1 MTRAQVRTALVV
13 GLGTASAPFDT
24 AVNIAFPDITAAFRL
39 SLPDIQ
45 WVVVCYVLTYAS
57 LMLGFGRLGDIFG
70 HRRVFAAG
78 LVCNAVGL
86 ALCAAAPSFG
96 WFLAFRVVQ
105 GIGAALTLA
114 CGPALMTLGFPEAQR
129 GRMLAAYTMMF
140 GLAAAAGPL
149 IGGVLVDHGG
159 WPAVFWFRIPIVL
172 AGLLFLR
179 GLGSTPLPTDRQRV
193 DLFGTALIAASL
205 SALLLAPNRAGDAA
219 LFLGLAV
226 IGFAVFVWHER
237 RTAAPVIDL
246 SLFRRGG
253 FVFVNIS
260 GILVQMA
267 GFAVWML
274 TPYFLLQ
281 VQTFSAGVGG
291 LLLALSPL
299 GMAVGGDL
307 GGRAMRRLTT
317 GRVAAAGAVL
327 MAVALL
333 AMSGWSA
340 GTGLIAL
347 IATLFLHGFGQGLFQ
362 VATLD
367 IVVETVPRA
376 QRGVAGSLAMVTR
389 TLGFVSGATVSTL
402 LFELMERQAL
412 ATGADRLVAFLASH
426 QTVFVWAGV
435 IAGVCGAGL
444 WFLGRRQARPVD

>member
-24 AVNIAFPDITAAFRL
+24 AVNIAFPDITAAFAL

-78 LVCNAVGL
+78 LICNAVGL

-114 CGPALMTLGFPEAQR
+114 CGPALITLGFPEAQR

-149 IGGVLVDHGG
+149 IGGVLVDYGG
-159 WPAVFWFRIPIVL
+159 WPTVFWFRLPIVL
-172 AGLLFLR
+172 AGLLLLR
-179 GLGSTPLPTDRQRV
+179 GLAGTPAPSDGQRF
-193 DLFGTALIAASL
+193 DLTGTALIAASL
-205 SALLLAPNRAGDAA
+205 AALLLAPNRASDAT
-219 LFLGLAV
+219 LFLGIAV
-226 IGFAVFVWHER
+226 IGLIAFVWHER
-237 RTAAPVIDL
+237 RIAAPVIDMT
-246 SLFRRGG
+246 LFRHGG

-260 GILVQMA
+260 SILVQMA

-281 VQTFSAGVGG
+281 VHDFSAGTGG

-299 GMAVGGDL
+299 GMAVGSDL
-307 GGRAMRRLTT
+307 GGRAMRRMPS
-317 GRVAAAGAVL
+317 GRIAAAGAAL
-327 MAVALL
+327 MAMALL
-333 AMSGWSA
+333 MMSGWSA

-347 IATLFLHGFGQGLFQ
+347 IAILFLHGFGQGLFQ

-389 TLGFVSGATVSTL
+389 TLGFVSGATASTL
-402 LFELMERQAL
+402 LFELIERQAL
-412 ATGADRLVAFLASH
+412 ATGVDPLSAFLAGH
-426 QTVFVWAGV
+426 QTVFVWAGL
-435 IAGVCGAGL
+435 IAGLCGAGL
-444 WFLGRRQARPVD
+444 WFVGRRAS

>member
-24 AVNIAFPDITAAFRL
+24 AVNIAFPDITAAFAL

-78 LVCNAVGL
+78 LICNALGL
-86 ALCAAAPSFG
+86 ALCAVAPSFG

-114 CGPALMTLGFPEAQR
+114 CGPALITLGFPEAQR

-140 GLAAAAGPL
+140 GIAAAAGPL
-149 IGGVLVDHGG
+149 IGGVLVDYAG
-159 WPAVFWFRIPIVL
+159 WSAVFWFRIPIVL
-172 AGLLFLR
+172 AGLLLLR
-179 GLGSTPLPTDRQRV
+179 GFTAAQLPSDGQHF
-193 DLFGTALIAASL
+193 DLIGTALIAASL
-205 SALLLAPNRAGDAA
+205 ATLLLAPNRADDAA
-219 LFLGLAV
+219 LLFGLAV
-226 IGFAVFVWHER
+226 IGLVVFVWHEK
-237 RTAAPVIDL
+237 RTAAPVVDL
-246 SLFRRGG
+246 SLFRHGG

-260 GILVQMA
+260 SILVQMA

-281 VQTFSAGVGG
+281 VHGFSAGTGG
-291 LLLALSPL
+291 LLLALSPV
-299 GMAVGGDL
+299 GMAVGSDL
-307 GGRAMRRLTT
+307 GGRAMRRLPT
-317 GRVAAAGAVL
+317 GRMAAVGAVL
-327 MAVALL
+327 MAAALL
-333 AMSGWSA
+333 AMAGWSA
-340 GTGLIAL
+340 GTGLVAL
-347 IATLFLHGFGQGLFQ
+347 IAMLFLHGFGQGLFQ

-367 IVVETVPRA
+367 IVVETVSRA

-389 TLGFVSGATVSTL
+389 TLGFVSGATASTL

-412 ATGADRLVAFLASH
+412 VAGADGLSAFLAGH
-426 QTVFVWAGV
+426 QTVFVWAGL
-435 IAGVCGAGL
+435 IAGLCGAGL
-444 WFLGRRQARPVD
+444 WFLGRRAN

>member
-1 MTRAQVRTALVV
+1 MTRAQFRTALVV

-24 AVNIAFPDITAAFRL
+24 AVNIAFPDITAAFGL
-39 SLPDIQ
+39 ALPDIQ

-86 ALCAAAPSFG
+86 ALCAVAPGFG

-114 CGPALMTLGFPEAQR
+114 CGPALITLGFPEAQR
-129 GRMLAAYTMMF
+129 GRMLATYTMMF

-149 IGGVLVDHGG
+149 VGGVLVDHGG

-172 AGLLFLR
+172 AGLLLLR
-179 GLGSTPLPTDRQRV
+179 GLATTTLPSDGQRF
-193 DLFGTALIAASL
+193 DLIGTALIAASL
-205 SALLLAPNRAGDAA
+205 AALLLAPNRAGDAA
-219 LFLGLAV
+219 LLLGLAV
-226 IGFAVFVWHER
+226 IGLVVLVWHEK
-237 RTAAPVIDL
+237 RTDAPVIDL
-246 SLFRRGG
+246 GLFRRGG
-253 FVFVNIS
+253 FIFVNVS
-260 GILVQMA
+260 SVLVQMA

-281 VQTFSAGVGG
+281 VHDFSAGTGG

-299 GMAVGGDL
+299 GMAVGSDL
-307 GGRAMRRLTT
+307 GGRAMRRLPA

-327 MAVALL
+327 MAAALL

-340 GTGLIAL
+340 GTGPAVMT
-347 IATLFLHGFGQGLFQ
+347 AMLFLHGFGQGLFQ

-367 IVVETVPRA
+367 IVVGTVPRA

-389 TLGFVSGATVSTL
+389 TLGFVSGATASTL
-402 LFELMERQAL
+402 LFGLMERRAL
-412 ATGADRLVAFLASH
+412 AAGADRLSAFLAGH
-426 QTVFVWAGV
+426 GTVFVWAGL
-435 IAGVCGAGL
+435 IAGLCGVGL
-444 WFLGRRQARPVD
+444 WFLSRRAD